1 MYGIYWSKLKNI
13 GAATTILQFEGSIL
27 QRVLE
32 RHQGTPHLHGYF
44 LFGGNTRKIRNGTPV
59 RKDATENH
67 HDDGAGFLVYPAM
80 TFGTTPFGGIHIWAW
95 NFVFRTNIELV
106 LWRKASFMV
115 NCFWRFDNL
124 DRISSWI
131 ARQPEKGSCYCSIV
145 ESFRILFFLPP
156 FAYIFT
162 WTANIPHLANSL
174 ISILVHFYQLFCRK

>member
-80 TFGTTPFGGIHIWAW
+80 TFGTTPF
-95 NFVFRTNIELV
+95 
-106 LWRKASFMV
+106 MV

-131 ARQPEKGSCYCSIV
+131 ARRPEKGSCYCSIV